1 MPRSEPIA
9 ARNKPARRLV
19 SIGMDNEAPV
29 DSLIGDETNAGVC
42 ADGVCAVPP
51 VSQDSEPE
59 ATA

>member
-1 MPRSEPIA
+1 
-9 ARNKPARRLV
+9 
-19 SIGMDNEAPV
+19 MDNEAPV
-29 DSLIGDETNAGVC
+29 LSLIGDETNAGVC